1 MSNNLNRRDFLIGA
15 GAGALAGLVS
25 APANAVA
32 RASRGPATVIY
43 RNARVWTGI
52 RSQPW
57 SDAIALRGNRI
68 VALGE
73 RASRSLATRNTR
85 LIGLGGALV
94 VPGMMDNHT
103 HFIGGSKSLTQ
114 TDLLSTRTR
123 QQFIDTIAKGAA
135 ALPAGRWLEGW
146 GWDEQRWG
154 GELPNHAWIDAFT
167 RNTPVS
173 IGRTDGHNLFLN
185 SLALKLAGIDRNTP
199 DPAGGEIARDAAGNP
214 TGVLRD
220 NAMDLV
226 TKVIPAWSDAEIDAA
241 VQLGIKNAL
250 SRGTTQCHG
259 ADMDF
264 VTFDALRRARAKGET
279 GLRFYPSVWAKD
291 WEKLAEIIRREGRG
305 DEWVRWGI
313 VKAMADGALGS
324 RTAYMDK
331 PFANDPANR
340 GLLIQ
345 PVAEMQGWC
354 EGADRAGLQL
364 EVHAIGTK
372 AVDLTLDMFAAIARK
387 NGWRDRRSRIE
398 HAQHI
403 NLASIPRF
411 RRQGVIASMQPYHAI
426 DDGRWAAGPLG
437 PDRIEGSWAFRSL
450 LDSGATVTFG
460 SDWPVAPVDPLGGIE
475 AAVRRVTTDGK
486 GMFGPSQRIKVAEA
500 LHAYTAANA
509 FAGFQE
515 GKLGSLTPGKL
526 ADLVVLDSDIF
537 RIAPDRIGKTRV
549 LRTIVDGKERYSSG
563 AA

>member
-1 MSNNLNRRDFLIGA
+1 MTGMPNRRYFLIGA
-15 GAGALAGLVS
+15 GASALAGLVS
-25 APANAVA
+25 APANAVM
-32 RASRGPATVIY
+32 RAPRSATVIY

-52 RSQPW
+52 PSQVW
-57 SDAIALRGNRI
+57 TDAIALNGNRI

-73 RASRSLATRNTR
+73 RSSRSRATRKTR
-85 LIGLGGALV
+85 VIDLGGALV

-103 HFIGGSKSLTQ
+103 HFIAGSKALTQ
-114 TDLLSTRTR
+114 VDLLSVKTR
-123 QQFIDTIAKGAA
+123 QQLVDTLAKGAA
-135 ALPAGRWLEGW
+135 ALPSQRWLEGW

-154 GELPNHAWIDAFT
+154 GELPNRSWIDAVT
-167 RNTPVS
+167 PNTPVS
-173 IGRTDGHNLFLN
+173 IGRTDGHNLFVN

-199 DPAGGEIARDAAGNP
+199 DPVGGTILRDATGEP

-226 TKVIPAWSDAEIDAA
+226 AKVIPSWSDADIDAA
-241 VQLGIKNAL
+241 VQLGISAAL
-250 SRGTTQCHG
+250 ARGTTQCHG
-259 ADMDF
+259 ADMDW

-291 WEKLAEIIRREGRG
+291 WEKLAAIIRQEGRG
-305 DEWVRWGI
+305 DGWVRWGL

-324 RTAYMDK
+324 RTAYMDR
-331 PFANDPANR
+331 PFANDRANR

-372 AVDLTLDMFAAIARK
+372 AVDLTLDMFAAIAKK
-387 NGWRDRRSRIE
+387 NGPRDRRSRIE

-403 NLASIPRF
+403 NPGSIGRF
-411 RRQGVIASMQPYHAI
+411 RSQGVIASMQPYHAI

-437 PDRIEGSWAFRSL
+437 PDRINGSWAFRSL
-450 LDSGATVTFG
+450 LASGATVTFG
-460 SDWPVAPVDPLGGIE
+460 SEWPVAPVDPLGGIE

-486 GMFGPSQRIKVAEA
+486 GIFGPSQRISVAEA
-500 LHAYTAANA
+500 LRAYTSANA

-515 GKLGSLTPGKL
+515 GKLGSLAPGKL

-537 RIAPDRIGKTRV
+537 RIAPERIAKTRV
-549 LRTIVDGKERYSSG
+549 LRTIVDGKERYSSS

>member
-1 MSNNLNRRDFLIGA
+1 MSNVIKRRDFLIGT

-25 APANAVA
+25 APLNAAVRGSP
-32 RASRGPATVIY
+32 RAATAIY
-43 RNARVWTGI
+43 RNARIWTGVPG
-52 RSQPW
+52 QPW
-57 SDAIALRGNRI
+57 SDAIALHGNRI

-73 RASRSLATRNTR
+73 RASRSLAVRRTQVID
-85 LIGLGGALV
+85 LAGALV

-103 HFIGGSKSLTQ
+103 HFVMGSKMLTQ
-114 TDLLSTRTR
+114 VDLLSVKTR
-123 QQFIDTIAKGAA
+123 QQLVDTLAKGAA
-135 ALPAGRWLEGW
+135 ALAPGRWLEGF
-146 GWDEQRWG
+146 GYDEQRWG
-154 GELPNHAWIDAFT
+154 GELPDRSWIDAVT
-167 RNTPVS
+167 PDTPVS
-173 IGRTDGHNLFLN
+173 IGRTDGHNLFVN
-185 SLALKLAGIDRNTP
+185 GLAVKLAGIDRNTP
-199 DPAGGEIARDAAGNP
+199 DPSGGKIVRNSAGEP

-226 TKVIPAWSDAEIDAA
+226 TKVIPPWSEKDIDAA

-250 SRGTTQCHG
+250 LRGTTQCHG

-305 DEWVRWGI
+305 DDWVRWGI

-324 RTAYMDK
+324 RTAYMDR
-331 PFANDPANR
+331 PFANDAKNS

-345 PVAEMQGWC
+345 PVAEMQDWC
-354 EGADRAGLQL
+354 EGADRAGLQV

-387 NGWRDRRSRIE
+387 NGPRDRRSRIE

-403 NLASIPRF
+403 NPGSIGRF
-411 RRQGVIASMQPYHAI
+411 RKQGVIASMQPYHAI

-450 LDSGATVTFG
+450 LDSGATLTFG
-460 SDWPVAPVDPLGGIE
+460 SDWAVAPVDPLGGIE

-486 GMFGPSQRIKVAEA
+486 GVFGADQRITVAEA

-509 FAGFQE
+509 FGGFQE
-515 GKLGSLTPGKL
+515 RKLGSLAPGKL
-526 ADLVVLDSDIF
+526 ADLVILDSDIF
-537 RIAPDRIGKTRV
+537 RVPPERIGATRV
-549 LRTIVDGKERYSSG
+549 LRTIVDGKERYTDS

>member
-1 MSNNLNRRDFLIGA
+1 MLNNSRREFLIGT
-15 GAGALAGLVS
+15 GASVLAGLLG
-25 APANAVA
+25 APANAV
-32 RASRGPATVIY
+32 RRGSVDWATVIY

-52 RSQPW
+52 RSMPW
-57 SDAIALRGNRI
+57 SDAIALSGNRI
-68 VALGE
+68 GALGE
-73 RASRSLATRNTR
+73 RASTSIATRKTR
-85 LIGLGGALV
+85 TIDLGGALI

-103 HFIGGSKSLTQ
+103 HFIAGSKSLTQ
-114 TDLLSTRTR
+114 IDLLSTKTR

-154 GELPNHAWIDAFT
+154 GELPNHAWIDAVT
-167 RNTPVS
+167 PDTPVS

-185 SLALKLAGIDRNTP
+185 GLALKLAGIDRNTP

-226 TKVIPAWSDAEIDAA
+226 TKVIPAWSDADIDAA

-259 ADMDF
+259 ADMDW
-264 VTFDALRRARAKGET
+264 VTFDALRRARARGET
-279 GLRFYPSVWAKD
+279 NVRFYPSVWAKD
-291 WEKLAEIIRREGRG
+291 WEKLAQIIRREGRG

-331 PFANDPANR
+331 PFANDPKNS

-345 PVAEMQGWC
+345 PIAEMHGWC
-354 EGADRAGLQL
+354 AGADRAGLQL

-372 AVDLTLDMFAAIARK
+372 AVDMTLDMFAAISAK
-387 NGWRDRRSRIE
+387 NGARDRRSRIE

-403 NLASIPRF
+403 NEASIPRF
-411 RRQGVIASMQPYHAI
+411 GKQGVIASMQPYHAI

-437 PDRIEGSWAFRSL
+437 PDRINGSWAFRSL
-450 LDSGATVTFG
+450 LDSGAIVTFG
-460 SDWPVAPVDPLGGIE
+460 SDWAVAPVDPLGGIE

-486 GMFGPSQRIKVAEA
+486 GVFGPGQRITVAEA

-515 GKLGSLTPGKL
+515 GKLGTLAPGKL

-537 RIAPDRIGKTRV
+537 AIAPERISKTQV
-549 LRTIVDGKERYSSG
+549 LRTVVDGKERYTNS